1 MESEVFLLPIN
12 SVIPIIVSVDEG
24 TARRKAA
31 ARKSSDELPHQK
43 QAYPDRATLR
53 LSNIE

>member
-1 MESEVFLLPIN
+1 LPIN

-24 TARRKAA
+24 TASRQTA
-31 ARKSSDELPHQK
+31 ARKSSDELPHQQ